1 MACTNPLVSIM
12 KSCAGSNSGGIFNV
26 YINDHTFITS
36 ITASASTHM
45 ITGLTASSNFAT
57 YEFNR
62 NVGNVL
68 TSPKIDFLN
77 GSTYFEN
84 TLNIVLARREASK
97 SASLQILGEGQ
108 RFLDIIVLDANG
120 TYWYYENMQLSGGD
134 EDSGT
139 ARADGSKYAVTFIGE
154 SDHRPYEIPKALVTS
169 VLV

>member
-1 MACTNPLVSIM
+1 MACNPLTSIV
-12 KSCAGSNSGGIFNV
+12 KSCTGSNSGGIFNI
-26 YINDHTFITS
+26 YINDNEFITS
-36 ITASASTHM
+36 ITKDASTHN
-45 ITGLTASSNFAT
+45 ITGLTASSKFVS

-62 NVGNVL
+62 NVGNVI

-84 TLNIVLARREASK
+84 TLNITLARREASK

-120 TYWYYENMQLSGGD
+120 TYWYYDHMQLSGGD

-139 ARADGSKYAVTFIGE
+139 ARADGSKYGVTFIGE
-154 SDHRPYEIPKALVTS
+154 SDFRPYEISKALVTS